1 MQATLQKQA
10 KKAIDNLPE
19 DKLRVVLDF
28 MGYLQAKEKIPNAL
42 TRATFRKTDAGKD
55 LVRCKNVDDM
65 FKKLGI

>member
-19 DKLRVVLDF
+19 DKLKVVIDF

-42 TRATFRKTDAGKD
+42 TLATFRKTDAGKE
-55 LVRCKNVDDM
+55 LTTYKNVDEFFAEM
-65 FKKLGI
+65 GL

>member
-19 DKLRVVLDF
+19 DKLKVVIDF

-42 TRATFRKTDAGKD
+42 TQATFRKTDAGKN
-55 LVRCKNVDDM
+55 LTKHKSVDDFFSKM
-65 FKKLGI
+65 GM